1 MLEIILNLS
10 SEKTTSEFGKKIS
23 KTLKVGDII
32 YLSGEMGA
40 GKTTLARSIIKS
52 LLPDKLKNI
61 EIPSPTFTLVQTYQ
75 GKDFDIGHA
84 DLYRI

>member
-40 GKTTLARSIIKS
+40 GKNDSCS
-52 LLPDKLKNI
+52 FN
-61 EIPSPTFTLVQTYQ
+61 Y
-75 GKDFDIGHA
+75 
-84 DLYRI
+84 

>member
-52 LLPDKLKNI
+52 LLEIQKNQQI
-61 EIPSPTFTLVQTYQ
+61 EMKQHMFEGVSTIYQ
-75 GKDFDIGHA
+75 
-84 DLYRI
+84 

>member
-52 LLPDKLKNI
+52 LLP
-61 EIPSPTFTLVQTYQ
+61 
-75 GKDFDIGHA
+75 
-84 DLYRI
+84 

>member
-32 YLSGEMGA
+32 EGYEEVEV
-40 GKTTLARSIIKS
+40 KRV
-52 LLPDKLKNI
+52 LK
-61 EIPSPTFTLVQTYQ
+61 
-75 GKDFDIGHA
+75 
-84 DLYRI
+84 

>member
-61 EIPSPTFTLVQTYQ
+61 EIPSPTFTLVQT
-75 GKDFDIGHA
+75 
-84 DLYRI
+84 